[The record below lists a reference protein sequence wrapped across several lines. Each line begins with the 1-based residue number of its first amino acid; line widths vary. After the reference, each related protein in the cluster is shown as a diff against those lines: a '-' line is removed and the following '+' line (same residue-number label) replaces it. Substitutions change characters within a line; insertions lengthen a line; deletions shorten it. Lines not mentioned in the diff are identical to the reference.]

1 LTKWHKLDAS
11 RGNPNGFI
19 MPKALTTQQI
29 EQYERDG
36 YLSPVPIL
44 TARETADYRREI
56 EAVEASL
63 GGELAG
69 TPRTKF
75 YLRFPW
81 AHRLATHTAI
91 LDAVE
96 DLIGPD
102 IMLYHNIAWLK
113 NPGEDS
119 YVSWHQDNTYFGHT
133 PCDVLTVW
141 MALSAA
147 TEDSGCMRILPG
159 THKLGQLP
167 LTTPDTGGG
176 NMLSSGQTVDFDV
189 STIEPV
195 SMALAA
201 GEASIHHAFAIHG
214 SPPNRADDRRL
225 GLTFIYHP
233 PGLRQLG
240 EGRTSALL
248 VRGEDRFGYFEAEH
262 PPVSADDPATIA
274 RHEHAVGLYR
284 DKVREL
290 GNMTVARFD

>member
-1 LTKWHKLDAS
+1 
-11 RGNPNGFI
+11 
-19 MPKALTTQQI
+19 MPKSLTEQQI
-29 EQYERDG
+29 EQYGRDG
-36 YLSPVPIL
+36 YVSPVAIL
-44 TARETADYRREI
+44 TADETAEIRREI
-56 EAVEASL
+56 EAVEASMDGSL
-63 GGELAG
+63 SG

-81 AHRLATHTAI
+81 AHRLATHGAI

-113 NPGEDS
+113 NPGDDS

-141 MALSAA
+141 MALSPA
-147 TEDSGCMRILPG
+147 TAESGCMRILPG

-167 LTTPDTGGG
+167 LATPDTGGG
-176 NMLSSGQTVDFDV
+176 NMLSSGQTVDFDI
-189 STIEPV
+189 SSIAPV
-195 SMALAA
+195 SMALAP
-201 GEASIHHAFAIHG
+201 GEASIHHALAIHG
-214 SPPNRADDRRL
+214 SPPNQGDDRRL
-225 GLTFIYHP
+225 GITFIYHP

-248 VRGEDRFGYFEAEH
+248 VRGEDRFGHLEAEQ
-262 PPVSADDPATIA
+262 PPLAKDSPETIA
-274 RHEHAVGLYR
+274 RHERAVGLYR

-290 GNMTVARFD
+290 GNMTVTRFD